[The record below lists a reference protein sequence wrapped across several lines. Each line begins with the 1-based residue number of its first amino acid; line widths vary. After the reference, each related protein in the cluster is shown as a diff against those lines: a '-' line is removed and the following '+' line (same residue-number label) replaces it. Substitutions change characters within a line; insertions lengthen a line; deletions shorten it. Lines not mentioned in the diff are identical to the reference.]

1 MTKPKIVNIGLV
13 VAAVVLLGLFAL
25 SVRLEAAADSVV
37 ILQTNGMT
45 CASCSERIITALRP
59 IHGVVSAV
67 VDLAAGQVV
76 IGYDSK
82 KVDAAQLAAKVTASG
97 YGCSIIR
104 TMTREQYQAATGRSP
119 GPVLASKDGCGGNCC
134 SRPNQ

>member
-1 MTKPKIVNIGLV
+1 MTKLKIINIVLIA
-13 VAAVVLLGLFAL
+13 AAVVLIGVFAL

-37 ILQTNGMT
+37 VLQTNGMT

-59 IHGVVSAV
+59 VHGVASAA

-82 KVDAAQLAAKVTASG
+82 RVDAARLAEKVTASG
-97 YGCSIIR
+97 YGSSIVR
-104 TMTREQYQAATGRSP
+104 TMTREEYQAATGKNP
-119 GPVLASKDGCGGNCC
+119 GPVLASKGGCGSKCC
-134 SRPNQ
+134 KQPNQ